1 MSILPRGRDAKM
13 NARKTVLI
21 ALFSCLALGI
31 YALEMLISPIVP
43 IPGVKLGLSNVIVL
57 VAMYILGKKEA
68 FCVLMLRILL
78 SFLLFGQVMSFFFSL
93 GGGMMCFLAMSLASG
108 FLDRS
113 QIWAVSMI
121 GAIFHS
127 LGQIIVATETRGRKT
142 ARQGAA
148 RPRPGARPFRRL
160 WGFRKAAPLYSAS

>member
-1 MSILPRGRDAKM
+1 M

-127 LGQIIVATETRGRKT
+127 LGQIIVAVAVTSQISVAYYFLVMLIFSLVTGLFTGICAK
-142 ARQGAA
+142 
-148 RPRPGARPFRRL
+148 
-160 WGFRKAAPLYSAS
+160 YSIRFLQNRNIYKSR